1 MCTAFMK
8 KHFILLTVNV
18 PFPLLHETGGL
29 WEQFYGTVEPFE
41 RKTDYLDKL
50 GENVWLMRPG
60 SEHPFL
66 AQCVIAAGKC
76 KFQYS
81 VRYLEEQVTEE

>member
-1 MCTAFMK
+1 MK

-50 GENVWLMRPG
+50 GENVWLIPVNCSTRARLG
-60 SEHPFL
+60 R
-66 AQCVIAAGKC
+66 I
-76 KFQYS
+76 QYS
-81 VRYLEEQVTEE
+81 LKGCPGGREISTAPV